1 MRAAVLVPLTLI
13 TLAACDPNGILGSG
27 DDVAAPRNLTYSV
40 DPSGDPSAPSGL
52 TLRWDDDG
60 DPDLAVWHVYSRGR
74 SGDAFGLRGSTS
86 STSFHDAGI
95 PHLEYYVTAES
106 VDGVESGPSDVVVV
120 DERLALQGPSG
131 LSTTSL
137 NAAIALL
144 WPDNAYLS
152 EPAGFSHYR
161 IYSAGYDLD
170 ADLCEDDWG
179 LEGTTV
185 APEFV
190 AGALANG
197 RPRCFG
203 ISAISVE
210 GWESL
215 WSPVVHDT
223 PRPDAR
229 NQVLYATQIDD
240 LRAGFRFWNDVNR
253 DGLSQPG
260 ELGLV
265 GPGTDPGADFYLDLV
280 SDRLYLVPQRVGTG
294 VLPYGA
300 GPVSDLTSIDVAP
313 DLVYPQS
320 PVEAQA
326 GFGYVFAMDGGDGFA
341 RFGALRVT
349 HVGRELIIFD
359 WSFQTDPGNPQLL
372 RAGG

>member
-1 MRAAVLVPLTLI
+1 MRAAVLVPLTLM
-13 TLAACDPNGILGSG
+13 TLVACDPNGVLGSG
-27 DDVAAPRNLTYSV
+27 DDVAAPRNLTYTV
-40 DPSGDPSAPSGL
+40 DPSGDPGAPSGL

-60 DPDLAVWHVYSRGR
+60 DPDLAVWHVYSRAR
-74 SGDAFGLRGSTS
+74 SGDAFGLRGSTT

-106 VDGVESGPSDVVVV
+106 VDGVESGPSPIVVV
-120 DERLALQGPSG
+120 DERLALQRPND
-131 LSTTSL
+131 LTPTSL
-137 NAAIALL
+137 DGAIALV

-161 IYSAGYDLD
+161 VYSASYDLD
-170 ADLCEDDWG
+170 AGLCQDDWA

-190 AGALANG
+190 AGALTNG

-203 ISAISVE
+203 ISAIAVE

-229 NQVLYATQIDD
+229 NVVLYATQIDD
-240 LRAGFRFWNDVNR
+240 ARAGFRFWNDLNR
-253 DGLSQPG
+253 DGLSQRS
-260 ELGLV
+260 ELGLI
-265 GPGTDPGADFYLDLV
+265 GPGTDPTVDFFLDLV
-280 SDRLYLVPQRVGTG
+280 GDQLFLVPARVGTG
-294 VLPYGA
+294 VLPYGN
-300 GPVSDLTSIDVAP
+300 GPVDDLTSIDVAP
-313 DLVYPQS
+313 NQVYPQTALQ
-320 PVEAQA
+320 AQP
-326 GFGYVFAMDGGDGFA
+326 GFGYVFAMDGGDGWA

-349 HVGRELIIFD
+349 HVGREFILFD
-359 WSFQTDPGNPQLL
+359 WSFQTDPGNPQLV